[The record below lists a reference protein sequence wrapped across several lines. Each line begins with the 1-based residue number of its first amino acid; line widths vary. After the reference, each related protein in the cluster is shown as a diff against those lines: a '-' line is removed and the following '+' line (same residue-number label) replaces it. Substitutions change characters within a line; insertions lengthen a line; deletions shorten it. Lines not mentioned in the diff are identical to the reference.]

1 MQCSRCQADNKD
13 DRRFCSSCGAPLVV
27 HCPSCNFAND
37 ADSVFC
43 GGCGASLARFK
54 GAAPAPPAAVP
65 RAYASPKA
73 YTPAHLADRI
83 IGGRSALEGE
93 RKQVTVMFAD
103 LKGSME
109 LVAERDPEE
118 ARLILDPVLERMME
132 AVHRYEGTVNQ
143 VMGDGI
149 MALFGAPVAHE
160 DHAIRAGYAALRMK
174 ETISA
179 LADDLESRLGFRVQ
193 IRVGMNSGEVVVRAI
208 GSDLRM
214 DYSAVGQT
222 THLAARMEQLATPGS
237 ILVTEAFTRL
247 TESFLHFKP
256 MGLTPVKGLPEPVDV
271 FELSG
276 AEPTRTRFQAAVSS
290 RGLSR
295 FVGREGELKLL
306 YAALDRA
313 EARVGQVVA
322 VVGEPGVGK
331 SRLFH
336 ELVRSSNM
344 RGWLVLETGSVSY
357 GQMTAWMP
365 VRDLLRTLFQIDD
378 RADPYEIETQVTE
391 SLAALDPSLQDVR
404 PAVLWLLD
412 VPVEDAKWALLDPE
426 QRRQA
431 TLDGVRRIL
440 VWQSRVRPL
449 LVVFENLHWI
459 DAETQTFLNRLVDGL
474 QGTRILLLVNYRPEY
489 RHGWANKTYYGQVRL
504 DPLAPE
510 SAEALLSTL
519 LGDAPD
525 LLPLKSLLIERTQG
539 NPFFLEESTRT
550 LIETKVVVG
559 RRGAFRLASPL
570 SSIRVPATVQAILAA
585 RIDRLGPE
593 EKRLL
598 QSAAVIGREFSL
610 PLLQAVMGASEEDLG
625 SGLARLQ
632 GAEFLY
638 ESSLFPE
645 IEYTFK
651 HVLTQEVAYEGLLQG
666 RRRALHARILE
677 AIETLWADRLPQQI
691 ERLAHHA
698 FRGEVWDK
706 AVINLRGA
714 GTRALA
720 RSASREAVGFLEQA
734 LVALERLPQTR
745 ASMEEAIDI
754 RLEVRQALVPLA
766 ERTRILDHMQKAE
779 TLANALGDQ
788 QRLSWIV
795 YAMAYYHY
803 LAHEQDAS
811 VKAGQRALA
820 LSGGRDLAHKVAVNM
835 LLGYSF
841 HTSGDY
847 RAAIEVLRENL
858 QMLAGDHMQGRF
870 GLPVFPAVTCRE
882 RLVRCLGELGE
893 FAEAHAIGEEGMR
906 IAEELEHPLSLTQ
919 MCVGLGCHHM
929 RQGKM
934 AEAIPVLERGLEVGR
949 RWNVSL
955 YVSTLLA
962 AIGCAYVFTGRIQ
975 EGLALLKTGVEESA
989 AKNAI
994 LGHAVRLTW
1003 LAEAQLIAG
1012 EIKPAWEIA
1021 EKAFEL
1027 SRRHGEKGQMVWT
1040 LHLLGEIATKID
1052 PPDIRGAE
1060 GRYLEAMAMAEE
1072 LGMLPAVAQCHL
1084 GLGELGQ
1091 RTGQRDAGVEHLS
1104 RAIMLFQQMNMSE
1117 FVGRAERGRRGL
1129 TE

>member
-1 MQCSRCQADNKD
+1 MQCSRCQADNRD

-27 HCPSCNFAND
+27 FCSSCSFANE
-37 ADSVFC
+37 AGSTFC
-43 GGCGASLARFK
+43 GGCGTALPK
-54 GAAPAPPAAVP
+54 VAVP
-65 RAYASPKA
+65 VPPVAVSAAYSSPKA
-73 YTPAHLADRI
+73 YTPTHLADRI

-118 ARLILDPVLERMME
+118 ARLVLDPVLERMME
-132 AVHRYEGTVNQ
+132 AVHRYQGTVNQ

-160 DHAIRAGYAALRMK
+160 DHAVRAGYAALRMK
-174 ETISA
+174 ETIGV
-179 LADDLESRLGFRVQ
+179 LADDLERRLGFRVQ

-208 GSDLRM
+208 RSDLRM

-256 MGLTPVKGLPEPVDV
+256 MGLIPVKGLPEAVDV

-276 AEPTRTRFQAAVSS
+276 AEPMRTRFQAVFS
-290 RGLSR
+290 RSLSR
-295 FVGREGELKLL
+295 FVGREGEIKLL
-306 YAALDRA
+306 YDALDRA
-313 EARVGQVVA
+313 EARAGQVVA

-336 ELVRSSNM
+336 ELVRSSRT
-344 RGWLVLETGSVSY
+344 RGWEVLETGSVSY

-365 VRDLLRTLFQIDD
+365 VRDMLRTFFQIDD
-378 RADPYEIETQVTE
+378 RAAPADIRKQVTAG
-391 SLAALDPSLQDVR
+391 LAALDAPLEDVL

-412 VPVEDAKWALLDPE
+412 VPMEDQAWTLLDPD

-431 TLDGVRRIL
+431 MLDGVRRIL
-440 VWQSRVRPL
+440 VRQSQVRPL

-474 QGTRILLLVNYRPEY
+474 RGTRILLLVNYRPEY
-489 RHGWANKTYYGQVRL
+489 RHTWANKTAYTQVRL

-519 LGDAPD
+519 LGDASD

-550 LIETKVVVG
+550 LIETRVVVG
-559 RRGAFRLASPL
+559 RRGAFHLASPL

-585 RIDRLGPE
+585 RIDRLADE

-598 QSAAVIGREFSL
+598 QTAAVIGREFSL
-610 PLLQAVMGASEEDLG
+610 TLLQTIMGGSEADLD

-632 GAEFLY
+632 AAEFLY

-651 HVLTQEVAYEGLLQG
+651 HVLTQEVAYESLLQDK
-666 RRRALHARILE
+666 RRALHARILE
-677 AIETLWADRLPQQI
+677 AMETLWADRLPGPI
-691 ERLAHHA
+691 EQLAHHA

-714 GTRALA
+714 GTRAIA

-734 LVALERLPQTR
+734 LVALEHLPQTR
-745 ASMEEAIDI
+745 ARMEEAIDV

-766 ERTRILDHMQKAE
+766 ERTQILDHMLKAE
-779 TLANALGDQ
+779 KLANVLGDQ

-803 LAHEQDAS
+803 VAHEQEAS

-820 LSGGRDLAHKVAVNM
+820 LSGGSDLAHKVAVNM

-847 RAAIEVLRENL
+847 RAAIEVLRQNL
-858 QMLAGDHMQGRF
+858 EVLAGDRMQERF

-882 RLVRCLGELGE
+882 RIVRCLGELGE
-893 FAEAHAIGEEGMR
+893 FAEAYAIGEEGMR

-919 MCVGLGCHHM
+919 MCVGLGCYHM
-929 RQGKM
+929 RQGNM
-934 AEAIPVLERGLEVGR
+934 AQAIPVLERGLEVGR
-949 RWNVSL
+949 RWSVSL
-955 YVSTLLA
+955 YVSTLKS
-962 AIGCAYVFTGRIQ
+962 AIGCAYVFTGRIP
-975 EGLALLKTGVEESA
+975 EGLALLRTGVEESA

-1027 SRRHGEKGQMVWT
+1027 SRHHGEKGQMVWT
-1040 LHLLGEIATKID
+1040 LQLLGEIATKTD
-1052 PPDIRGAE
+1052 PPDITGAE
-1060 GRYLEAMAMAEE
+1060 GRYIEAMAMAEE

-1084 GLGELGQ
+1084 GLGELGR
-1091 RTGQRDAGVEHLS
+1091 RTGQGDAGAEHLS
-1104 RAIMLFQQMNMSE
+1104 RAITLFRQMNMSE
-1117 FVGRAERGRRGL
+1117 FANRAERGRRGL